1 MAGANMRSRICGGS
15 VLRRRR
21 VIDRTIAGLTGYWRF
36 TLRYKRKPGQFLA
49 FVIPVT
55 AITC

>member
-1 MAGANMRSRICGGS
+1 MARANMRSRMCGGS
-15 VLRRRR
+15 VLRHRR
-21 VIDRTIAGLTGYWRF
+21 VINRTIAGLTGYWRF

-49 FVIPVT
+49 FVILVA